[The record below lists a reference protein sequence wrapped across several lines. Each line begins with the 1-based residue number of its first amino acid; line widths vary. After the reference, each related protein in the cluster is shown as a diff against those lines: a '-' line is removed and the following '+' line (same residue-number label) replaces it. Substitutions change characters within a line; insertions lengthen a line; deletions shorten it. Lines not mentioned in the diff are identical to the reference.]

1 MWGKLFKDT
10 RLIKDTVIELENPD
24 MTRTQKVYA
33 SLEEICYEFDLEK
46 PMWLESTKKEF
57 LYHSKAR
64 FTSDNFI
71 ESIDFDY
78 LEIQI
83 IEEDFTT
90 FIV

>member
-1 MWGKLFKDT
+1 MFRMWGKIFKNN
-10 RLIKDTVIELENPD
+10 RLIKDTVIVLTDPE
-24 MTRTQKVYA
+24 MTRTKKVYT

-46 PMWLESTKKEF
+46 PMWLESTKMDF

-78 LEIQI
+78 LEIEI
-83 IEEDFTT
+83 IEEY
-90 FIV
+90 